1 MDKIKYILIN
11 TNMAYDLRVL
21 LVKQNFSLSL
31 LCSCLIDLCLN
42 EEYRRVEGEGATTVI
57 LPHSPSQHVCVGGCS
72 SSYLP
77 LLSKL

>member
-31 LCSCLIDLCLN
+31 LCSCLID
-42 EEYRRVEGEGATTVI
+42 
-57 LPHSPSQHVCVGGCS
+57 
-72 SSYLP
+72 
-77 LLSKL
+77 